1 MVGLVEIMMK
11 TSHSDVE
18 VNLDFDMLIV
28 FDHVGRGGGGGY
40 S

>member
-18 VNLDFDMLIV
+18 VNLDFDIV